1 MDGLIM
7 QKIFLKVPI
16 LLGFFLFF
24 IKFYD
29 NLKRIR
35 AGENLLSWPSSLLYS
50 LFIIF
55 LLVLGIA
62 LAKFYKLKKSYFYLA
77 LVVLVI
83 VPRMI
88 WVVAFPTSPTSDFY
102 LYHLIANY
110 RADNNSWAIL
120 YDKDILNYAPF
131 FTHILSFSTVLS
143 WFYQIFGKSIFSG
156 QLFNILAT
164 LVGSIYFFK
173 ANILVFNRY
182 VASIATIFFLFSPSY
197 FMYSTL
203 IVTEPLFMSLIA
215 ISIYLWVLLF
225 KSKNPNWMLSLGIG
239 VAMIGANLI
248 RPSGFLISVVFA
260 VSMLVCSKNKLL
272 SLKKILPGMI
282 IFLSFTI
289 ATPIINKI
297 VYPFPTAATSAG
309 YGVYVGANEK
319 SGGEWSEEDKDY
331 FWELY
336 DKEPIDE
343 VSSIMMRDGIQR
355 WVKIIKEGKLLPYLN
370 IKFKK
375 FSDDSYGYN
384 WTIYNNPKNF
394 PLDARSKFHG
404 FSYFVD
410 SFLLIM
416 SFMACLIALF
426 LHKTKKIYLYIIL
439 ELGYTMGSLLIEV
452 QGRYHVPLLLVY
464 TTLTGVSCFYIYKM
478 IVDRKNLKI

>member
-1 MDGLIM
+1 M
-7 QKIFLKVPI
+7 QKQFLRVPI

-29 NLKRIR
+29 NLKRIA
-35 AGENLLSWPSSLLYS
+35 AGENLLSWSSSLLYS
-50 LFIIF
+50 LYII
-55 LLVLGIA
+55 LVLAMGIG
-62 LAKFYKLKKSYFYLA
+62 LAKLYKLKKSYFYLA
-77 LVVLVI
+77 LVILAI
-83 VPRMI
+83 VPRVI
-88 WVVAFPTSPTSDFY
+88 WVIAFPSHPTSDFY

-110 RADNNSWAIL
+110 RSDNNSWAIL
-120 YDKDILNYAPF
+120 YDKNILNYAPF

-143 WFYQIFGKSIFSG
+143 WFYHLFGKSVFSG

-164 LVGSIYFFK
+164 LVGAIYFFK
-173 ANILVFNRY
+173 ANILIFNRY
-182 VASIATIFFLFSPSY
+182 IASIATLFFLFSPSY

-203 IVTEPLFMSLIA
+203 LVTEPLFMSLIA

-225 KSKNPNWMLSLGIG
+225 KSSTSNWILSLGIG
-239 VAMIGANLI
+239 LAMTGANLI
-248 RPSGFLISVVFA
+248 RPSGFLISAVLV
-260 VSMLVCSKNKLL
+260 VSMFVCSKNKLL
-272 SLKKILPGMI
+272 SIKKILPGML
-282 IFLSFTI
+282 IFMSFAM
-289 ATPIINKI
+289 ATPLINKI
-297 VYPFPTAATSAG
+297 VYPFPTASTSAG
-309 YGVYVGANEK
+309 YGLYVGANEK
-319 SGGEWSEEDKDY
+319 VGGEWSEEDKDY

-336 DKEPIDE
+336 DTKPINE
-343 VSSIMMRDGIQR
+343 VNSIMMREAIKR
-355 WVKIIKEGKLLPYLN
+355 WVKITQDGHLLQYLT

-416 SFMACLIALF
+416 SFSACLIALF
-426 LHKTKKIYLYIIL
+426 LHKVKKIYLYIIL

-452 QGRYHVPLLLVY
+452 QGRYHVPLLLVC
-464 TTLTGVSCFYIYKM
+464 TTLTGVSCFYLYQI
-478 IVDRKNLKI
+478 IVNRGGMMFKKINK